1 MNILDVIY
9 YSWLNKFL
17 YTNNELVQSV
27 LEMNKYTVI
36 QLNLTIKEV
45 SCIKNSFED
54 YILILE
60 NILFTYN
67 QSWNKYFKNITF
79 NTIKRWD
86 EVFNNCIFLYDSK
99 NNKIWFQK
107 TSSFITIWNQKKE
120 IIWKTISD
128 KIIDLIYQKDLSV
141 RNLIKLWIIQIRARE
156 VYDFLKEKEIFV
168 ISEYNKNQ
176 KTYNNDNIKNISKEA
191 LNLIISGGV

>member
-1 MNILDVIY
+1 MNVLDVIY

-17 YTNNELVQSV
+17 YTNNRLVQSI
-27 LEMNKYTVI
+27 LEMDKYTVI

-45 SCIKNSFED
+45 SYIKNSFED

-191 LNLIISGGV
+191 LNIIISGGV

>member
-1 MNILDVIY
+1 MNVLDVIY

-27 LEMNKYTVI
+27 LEMDKYTVI

-45 SCIKNSFED
+45 SCIKNNFED

-86 EVFNNCIFLYDSK
+86 DVFNNCIFLYDSK
-99 NNKIWFQK
+99 NNEIWFQK
-107 TSSFITIWNQKKE
+107 TSSFIKIWSQKKE

-168 ISEYNKNQ
+168 ISEHNKNH
-176 KTYNNDNIKNISKEA
+176 KIYNHDKLKNISKEA
-191 LNLIISGGV
+191 LNLLILGGV

>member
-191 LNLIISGGV
+191 LNIIISGGV

>member
-1 MNILDVIY
+1 MNVLDVIY

-17 YTNNELVQSV
+17 YTNNRLVQSI
-27 LEMNKYTVI
+27 LEMDKYTVI

-45 SCIKNSFED
+45 SYIKNSFED

-86 EVFNNCIFLYDSK
+86 EIFNNCIFLYDSK
-99 NNKIWFQK
+99 NNVIWFQK
-107 TSSFITIWNQKKE
+107 TSSFIKIWNQKKE
-120 IIWKTISD
+120 IVWKTISD
-128 KIIDLIYQKDLSV
+128 K
-141 RNLIKLWIIQIRARE
+141 R
-156 VYDFLKEKEIFV
+156 
-168 ISEYNKNQ
+168 
-176 KTYNNDNIKNISKEA
+176 
-191 LNLIISGGV
+191 

>member
-1 MNILDVIY
+1 MNVLDVIY

-45 SCIKNSFED
+45 SYIKNSFED

-86 EVFNNCIFLYDSK
+86 EIFNNCIFLYDSK
-99 NNKIWFQK
+99 NNVIWFQK
-107 TSSFITIWNQKKE
+107 TSSFIKIWNQKKE
-120 IIWKTISD
+120 IVWKTISD
-128 KIIDLIYQKDLSV
+128 KIIDLIYQKNLSV

-156 VYDFLKEKEIFV
+156 IFSFLKEKEVFV
-168 ISEYNKNQ
+168 ISEHNKNH
-176 KTYNNDNIKNISKEA
+176 KIYNYDKLKNISKEA